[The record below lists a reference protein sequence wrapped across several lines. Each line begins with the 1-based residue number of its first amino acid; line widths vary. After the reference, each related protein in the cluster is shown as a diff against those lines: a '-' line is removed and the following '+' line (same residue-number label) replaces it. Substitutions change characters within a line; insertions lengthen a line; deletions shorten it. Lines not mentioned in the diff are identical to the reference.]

1 MQRVVN
7 RRSVQVCRQFSSQP
21 AGVTATMSPIP
32 LDSTQGPGGR
42 HSVSGITATVFGSYG
57 FVGRY
62 FMNELGKCGSRVY
75 APFRG
80 DELEMREVRQMFDHG
95 QLGLIPFSPRDED
108 SIRESLATSDVVI
121 NLVGKHYETKHVVPT
136 RRANGRLSRVN
147 YGYEEVNVT
156 IPQTLARL
164 AREAGVRSFIHMSSL
179 SANAD
184 SPSAF
189 NKTKA
194 LGEVAVRNEF
204 PDAIIVKPTNIF
216 GPEDRFLNM
225 FGVAAQVLS
234 CYPLLNDGQTLVQ
247 PVHVSDVGRALMEI
261 VWNRH
266 DFAGADFSL
275 AGPDEYTYKELAELV
290 MDITHVR
297 KPLVAVPNQAALL
310 AGQLSDFFINPLFT
324 PDHVHQLAEDNIL
337 RISEEEKAKKP
348 KRVVTRV
355 WSKEERMTKFEMAQK
370 VQNHPLVLDAEE
382 ARKLI
387 VAENKG
393 HRFTFDDLNISPVS
407 MDKTA
412 FDFLRRFRIGGK
424 YNMVMGYKK

>member
-1 MQRVVN
+1 M
-7 RRSVQVCRQFSSQP
+7 CGRQFSTRQAAVS
-21 AGVTATMSPIP
+21 ATLSPLPIEAP
-32 LDSTQGPGGR
+32 QGPGGR
-42 HSVSGITATVFGSYG
+42 SSVSGITATVFGSYG

-62 FMNELGKCGSRVY
+62 FMDQLGKCGSRAY

-80 DELEMREVRQMFDHG
+80 DEMEMREVRQMFDNG
-95 QLGLIPFSPRDED
+95 QVGLIPFSPRDED
-108 SIRESLATSDVVI
+108 SIRESMAKSDVVI
-121 NLVGKHYETKHVVPT
+121 NLIGKHYETKHVVPT

-147 YGYEEVNVT
+147 YGFEEVNIT

-164 AREAGVRSFIHMSSL
+164 ARESGVRSFIHMSAL

-184 SPSAF
+184 SVSAF

-194 LGEVAVRNEF
+194 FGEVAVRNEF

-225 FGVAAQVLS
+225 FGVAAQILRF
-234 CYPLLNDGQTLVQ
+234 YPLLNDGQTLTQ

-266 DFAGADFSL
+266 DFAGADFCL

-297 KPLVAVPNQAALL
+297 RPLVSIPNLIALAAGE
-310 AGQLSDFFINPLFT
+310 ASDFFINPMFT
-324 PDHVHQLAEDNIL
+324 PDNVRQLAEDNVL
-337 RISEEEKAKKP
+337 RISEHEKAQKP
-348 KRVVTRV
+348 KRTVTRV
-355 WSKEERMTKFEMAQK
+355 WTSEERTKKYAMAAAAG
-370 VQNHPLVLDAEE
+370 QNSFVLDAAE
-382 ARKLI
+382 AHKLI

-393 HRFTFDDLNISPVS
+393 HRFTFEDLNMTPAS

-424 YNMVMGYKK
+424 YNMVTGYKK